1 MGYVLPSFGL
11 FYSKIGCALAIEASF
26 IALGL
31 HYLSVHIATSLGRNA
46 RIAPLLADDMHSKI
60 VTKSGKANL

>member
-11 FYSKIGCALAIEASF
+11 FSG
-26 IALGL
+26 
-31 HYLSVHIATSLGRNA
+31 HIATSLGHNA

-60 VTKSGKANL
+60 ASKCSKANL